1 MKNAKMGKIDIAEL
15 NVPPEKHEYETAKYF
30 ANRGYNVKFVKPS
43 DVKGFNSPDFKMC
56 GKIWETK
63 SPTSSSNA
71 SFEHNFRKAVKQ
83 SGNII
88 FDLRRLDMKVERKY
102 ISKLKKA
109 SNLPRLKILLVI
121 TLDGQLLTLRGR
133 FDSIKLR

>member
-1 MKNAKMGKIDIAEL
+1 MGKIDIAEL

-63 SPTSSSNA
+63 RPTSSSND